1 MANECFLEKHPPA
14 GGRLFSSFLN
24 LVSSMIFILPEI
36 QQGAVHHAVHHAD
49 ARFSYSLW
57 LYFRIKQQ

>member
-1 MANECFLEKHPPA
+1 MVNECFLEKHPPR

-24 LVSSMIFILPEI
+24 LVSSKTFIVPEI
-36 QQGAVHHAVHHAD
+36 RQGAVHHAVHHAD
-49 ARFSYSLW
+49 ARFSSLW